1 MKRIVKVGVLVTL
14 ATITTM
20 INKPIHKTKTDVK
33 KIDTREKT
41 TEIVKE
47 NKKETKKEEIPLPI
61 VEEQQVSEQ
70 VSDQVSEQVQEDVEE
85 QIQETNNLG
94 TYKVTHYGPNCNG
107 GACSGITA
115 SGYDVRNTIY
125 YNDSEYG
132 QLRIVATS
140 RDIPLYTVIRI
151 KDYKVGG
158 DTLAIVLDRGVSGNV
173 IDLLVSSE
181 EEAYGLGIQ
190 YTNIE
195 IVREG

>member
-1 MKRIVKVGVLVTL
+1 MKKVKVIPLCML
-14 ATITTM
+14 CILM
-20 INKPIHKTKTDVK
+20 ILNINNKKINKIEKTNKKSYKENTHK
-33 KIDTREKT
+33 KI
-41 TEIVKE
+41 E
-47 NKKETKKEEIPLPI
+47 NKKPEIQIEEEQEQVEEIPIIDEVIEEEPVI
-61 VEEQQVSEQ
+61 EEQQ
-70 VSDQVSEQVQEDVEE
+70 EQVQDENELEV
-85 QIQETNNLG
+85 
-94 TYKVTHYGPNCNG
+94 YKITHYGPNCNN

-125 YNDSEYG
+125 YNDQEYG

-140 RDIPLYTVIRI
+140 RDIPLNTIIKI

-173 IDLLVSSE
+173 IDLLVNSE
-181 EEAYGLGIQ
+181 NEAIDLGIQ

>member
-1 MKRIVKVGVLVTL
+1 MNRIRKAGVLLVI
-14 ATITTM
+14 ATTSMTFTPVKTNITDT
-20 INKPIHKTKTDVK
+20 K
-33 KIDTREKT
+33 KIDTKTNKVEIKQEKK
-41 TEIVKE
+41 EVKE
-47 NKKETKKEEIPLPI
+47 VEEVPLPI
-61 VEEQQVSEQ
+61 IEEEQVEEEII
-70 VSDQVSEQVQEDVEE
+70 EEVQEEVMEE
-85 QIQETNNLG
+85 PIQETNNLG
-94 TYKVTHYGPNCNG
+94 TYKITHYGPNCNSS
-107 GACSGITA
+107 ACSGITA

-125 YNDSEYG
+125 YNDQEYG

-151 KDYKVGG
+151 NDYKVGG